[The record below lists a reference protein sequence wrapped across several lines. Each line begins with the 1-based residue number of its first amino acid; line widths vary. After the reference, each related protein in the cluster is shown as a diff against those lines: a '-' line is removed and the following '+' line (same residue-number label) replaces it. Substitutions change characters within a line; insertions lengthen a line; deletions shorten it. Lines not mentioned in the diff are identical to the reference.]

1 MIIAFITFIVYLII
15 GNPFNE
21 SIISFVTILVVAC
34 PCALGLATPLA
45 IVVSEGNSAKKP
57 AKLRFTFPTIQ
68 SLQSNIDS
76 KKIQKGIEK
85 LNTVYSELISAV
97 EEEKKNFELNEKEVE
112 DL

>member
-45 IVVSEGNSAKKP
+45 IVVSEGNSAKKGILI
-57 AKLRFTFPTIQ
+57 KTSETLENVNKIDTI
-68 SLQSNIDS
+68 
-76 KKIQKGIEK
+76 
-85 LNTVYSELISAV
+85 V
-97 EEEKKNFELNEKEVE
+97 
-112 DL
+112 